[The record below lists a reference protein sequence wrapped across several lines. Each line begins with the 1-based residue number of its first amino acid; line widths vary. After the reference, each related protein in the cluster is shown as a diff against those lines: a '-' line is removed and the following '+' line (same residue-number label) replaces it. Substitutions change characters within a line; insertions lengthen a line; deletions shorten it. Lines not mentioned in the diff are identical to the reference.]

1 VLFCSFVGENVFV
14 GVSVSLEFNK
24 VIDQVQRMGR
34 FLGKRSQTNSD
45 RLQIALELFYAASDL
60 EVVHERINL
69 VRNASVSGYRG
80 AAPLPQP
87 ISEIICGVG
96 DAPHSPESATV
107 IATDGS
113 QVYPDQHATATY
125 YLINIGVYVYHHG
138 ITRLPDQF
146 TSPELAYA
154 DSKIKDTDGRLV
166 NNQTVNARRSVE
178 EMKWLAKQAWE
189 YRDEAR
195 PLVMIHDG
203 PLLKFFGATEVTD
216 AHAIER
222 EYMDALRQL
231 NDARTVLCGYID
243 RPRSTYLISLLHL
256 LSLAD
261 SQVNE
266 VNLKTNGEIEGL
278 ADEQLL
284 RYVLTEPGQRSAL
297 MTQNSPQNVE
307 YIRAGAEYEIA
318 FFYMN
323 VSSSAYP
330 VIARVDVPMWVAR
343 EPMAVDG
350 LHALLLHQCSIQ
362 GRRPYPYALTRA
374 DELAVV
380 NGVEREQLNQLI
392 NVELLKNGM
401 QPEMSNK
408 LLTKGLAR
416 GERRQH
422 RLRG

>member
-1 VLFCSFVGENVFV
+1 
-14 GVSVSLEFNK
+14 VSLEFNK

-34 FLGKRSQTNSD
+34 HLGKRNQGDSD
-45 RLQIALELFYAASDL
+45 RLQLALELLNAACDL
-60 EVVHERINL
+60 EAVHERINL

-87 ISEIICGVG
+87 MSEIICGVG
-96 DAPHSPESATV
+96 DAPPAPQFATV

-125 YLINIGVYVYHHG
+125 YLINIGVYIYYHG
-138 ITRLPDQF
+138 VTRLPGQL

-154 DSKIKDTDGRLV
+154 DSKVKDTDGRIV

-189 YRDEAR
+189 YRAEAR

-203 PLLKFFGATEVTD
+203 PLLKFFGATEVAD
-216 AHAIER
+216 ARDIER
-222 EYMDALRQL
+222 DYMEALRQL
-231 NDARTVLCGYID
+231 YDARSILCGYLD

-256 LSLAD
+256 LSLPE

-266 VNLKTNGEIEGL
+266 VNLKTNGELEGL
-278 ADEQLL
+278 TDEQLL
-284 RYVLTEPGQRSAL
+284 RGVLAQPGQRSAL

-323 VSSSAYP
+323 VSTTANP

-343 EPMAVDG
+343 ELDAVND
-350 LHALLLHQCSIQ
+350 LHALLLHQCAIQ
-362 GRRPYPYALTRA
+362 GRKPYPYALTRA

-380 NGVEREQLNQLI
+380 NNAEREQLNQLI
-392 NVELLKNGM
+392 NVELLRNGLH
-401 QPEMSNK
+401 PEQSNK
-408 LLTKGLAR
+408 LQTKGLAR